1 MRFYV
6 LGLGPVGSLVAHH
19 LRRTIPRN
27 PEIVLIHRNREQAS
41 KAGNSIQV
49 ETNGVRTKSTGFRSE
64 FTEGTGFNPHPKS
77 LGPNGTVH
85 PDDPLFIQSL
95 IVTCKAHQT
104 LPAIRRLS
112 PRLSTTST
120 IVLLQN
126 GMGMYEEL
134 VTEVFPNP
142 SYRPHLIL
150 ATNTHGA
157 YLTQDRVVHA
167 GLGNITFGIMP
178 EVNGRD
184 FEASSSMHPS
194 HNLSINDITKPGD
207 PEYERYEHLRS
218 TVAALQLLEGLNAS
232 WQPISKVQ
240 LAMRRKLVVNSIVN
254 PVTCLL
260 RCLNGDVLRLPDM
273 QDLTKR
279 VCAEAAE
286 VFSAQ
291 FEAETRGQ
299 DGGEGHGRLPPA
311 LQPANLVKEVQR
323 VVKATALNKS
333 SMLADIERGRPTEI
347 DYINGYLMRLAQMY
361 NVQTP
366 ATASLYNLV
375 KMRSALPLDR

>member
-77 LGPNGTVH
+77 LGPNGT
-85 PDDPLFIQSL
+85 
-95 IVTCKAHQT
+95 AHQT

-260 RCLNGDVLRLPDM
+260 RCLNGD
-273 QDLTKR
+273 R

-311 LQPANLVKEVQR
+311 LQPANLVKE
-323 VVKATALNKS
+323 ATALNKS